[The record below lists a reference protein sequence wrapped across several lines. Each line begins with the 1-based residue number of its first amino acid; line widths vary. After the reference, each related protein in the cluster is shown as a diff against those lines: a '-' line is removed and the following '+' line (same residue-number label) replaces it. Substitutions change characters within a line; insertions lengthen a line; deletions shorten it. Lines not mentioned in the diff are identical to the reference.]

1 MFLAK
6 GCPLI
11 EVRTLSVGCAHKHL
25 IDAGIQMPG
34 VFFGVN
40 CGICCDCIAICAT
53 YFNVSLIVTIVG
65 LEEGNLYWETT
76 FIKSGCKWQH
86 CRAIS

>member
-11 EVRTLSVGCAHKHL
+11 EVRTLSVGCAHKQHL

-34 VFFGVN
+34 VFFWGGGVN
-40 CGICCDCIAICAT
+40 CGICCGSIAICAT
-53 YFNVSLIVTIVG
+53 YFNVSSTVTIVS
-65 LEEGNLYWETT
+65 LEE
-76 FIKSGCKWQH
+76 
-86 CRAIS
+86 AISIGKLPL